1 MPRMLAILISV
12 FSDKNFSAISML
24 CSFDMPN
31 PSILLLSGSIAT
43 HNQIYSKESAL
54 ISVSHQYNEFFNSS
68 SFFS

>member
-1 MPRMLAILISV
+1 M
-12 FSDKNFSAISML
+12 F

-54 ISVSHQYNEFFNSS
+54 IRFHINTMNSSILLLFLVEDSS
-68 SFFS
+68 SFSVGCISESISSI